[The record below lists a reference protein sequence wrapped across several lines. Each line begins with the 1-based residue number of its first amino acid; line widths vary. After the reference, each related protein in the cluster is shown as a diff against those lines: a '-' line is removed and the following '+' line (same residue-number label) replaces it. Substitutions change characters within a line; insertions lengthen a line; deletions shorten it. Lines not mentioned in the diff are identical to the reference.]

1 MNYLEIFDDITSIMH
16 TDYSGCNDKKGWDA
30 PEIFRNQLISLERD
44 NNLDVITFKEIVS
57 EYLLDFR
64 DGHVSLTLS
73 GTNTPKPYDN
83 GFKCRRYKDK
93 LYITQVGKETRL
105 ERGMA
110 IVAIDDISIAELG
123 NRYKKNI
130 QVLGSHAEREN
141 WSSVLLKH
149 KQCVIET
156 KYGEAFEMLLEK
168 YEKEKYIPEYSI
180 KPIENNTLLIK
191 ITDFNDD
198 DAISKLIE
206 SNKTA
211 LDTAKYLIIDIRVNY
226 GGSDSAYMKLLDYI
240 FPREI
245 SFDQLHIDLAQYNM
259 TERNYT
265 LRTTQLKQYI
275 TQVEEQNTKKVLQDY
290 LNTMDK
296 YRNKGFVEF
305 DINDSVPNVKI
316 NGRKV
321 PEKIVV
327 LQDVYC
333 GSSGDSFV
341 VIAGQSEKVTLIG
354 RGTAGITD
362 YSNVAV
368 QPYENGLMLWY
379 PTSRDANIDNGK
391 GLTGV
396 GATPDIYIPWTPEHI
411 EKDIDLEK
419 AIEYLTK

>member
-1 MNYLEIFDDITSIMH
+1 MNYLEIFDDIASIMR
-16 TDYSGCNDKKGWDA
+16 TDYSGCNDKKDWDA
-30 PEIFRNQLISLERD
+30 PEIFRNQLISLEKD
-44 NNLDVITFKEIVS
+44 NNLDAITFKEIVS
-57 EYLLDFR
+57 DYLLDFK

-73 GTNTPKPYDN
+73 GNNSPKAYDN
-83 GFKCRRYKDK
+83 GFKCRRHKDK
-93 LYITQVGKETRL
+93 LYITHVGKEKRL
-105 ERGMA
+105 EKGMA
-110 IVAIDDISIAELG
+110 IVAMDDISITELG
-123 NRYKKNI
+123 TTYKKNI
-130 QVLGSHAEREN
+130 QVLGSHADREN

-149 KQCVIET
+149 KQCVVET
-156 KYGEAFEMLLEK
+156 KSGEAFEMILEK

-180 KPIENNTLLIK
+180 KPIGNDTLLIK
-191 ITDFNDD
+191 LTDFNDD
-198 DAISKLIE
+198 DISKLIE
-206 SNKTA
+206 DNRAA
-211 LDTAKYLIIDIRVNY
+211 LDTAKYLIIDVRVNY

-245 SFDQLHIDLAQYNM
+245 SFNQLHIDVTQYNM

-265 LRTTQLKQYI
+265 LRTTQLKQYL
-275 TQVEEQNTKKVLQDY
+275 TQVEDQNTKKVIKDY
-290 LNTMDK
+290 LDTMDK

-316 NGRKV
+316 NGRKS
-321 PEKIVV
+321 PEKVVV

-368 QPYENGLMLWY
+368 QQYENGLMLWY
-379 PTSRDANIDNGK
+379 PTSRDAGIDNGK

-396 GATPDIYIPWTPEHI
+396 GATPDIYIPWSPEHI

-419 AIEYLTK
+419 AIEFLSK